1 MKENITV
8 QELANI
14 WQVTVNTTWKR
25 LNRIQKELKEGDE
38 RLIISKKMVNN
49 REITVITIADDIL
62 NKFTV
67 NNPVNNS
74 DYEEL
79 LTDNNGYNPV
89 NNSTNSVNTQ
99 DLIDRVMDYS
109 EQMNITVNNIHND
122 YTQRLL
128 TVQEEL
134 LKEKSKIPLLE
145 DKAGREGL
153 YLQEIKELKENH
165 KNKMRVLT
173 ALLIGLFVIW
183 VITVSFLIYLLLNPR
198 TVTHTETIIK
208 EVPKEVIKYVKK

>member
-25 LNRIQKELKEGDE
+25 LNRIKKELSEGDE

-49 REITVITIADDIL
+49 REITVITIAEEFL

-67 NNPVNNS
+67 NNPVNNG

-79 LTDNNGYNPV
+79 LTDNNPHNPV

-145 DKAGREGL
+145 DKAAREGM
-153 YLQEIKELKENH
+153 YLNEIKELKENH
-165 KNKMRVLT
+165 KNKMRILT
-173 ALLIGLFVIW
+173 ALLTGLFVIW
-183 VITVSFLIYLLLNPR
+183 VITISFLIYLLLNPR
-198 TVTHTETIIK
+198 TVTNTETIIK